1 MKSKNKE
8 ALNRFAV
15 AVLSM
20 SIVIPSV
27 VPAAPVFAREALRE
41 QIPSIHYDSRLMA
54 TPSEA
59 VKETGEELQVTD
71 SEITE
76 TEVRNI
82 ATPNN
87 AVPKKNQST
96 YPPFGT
102 GAFWKWLDDLMEEI
116 LGDSSEDDYETAM
129 ENLKERLRSWHE
141 TIAKENT
148 ADSEAQYPAFD
159 DDLEGEGSQFWDW
172 FYEHAVTL
180 DEDGNATAYKN
191 DVIFDWISH
200 AKFPDAFS
208 FLMLFRTM
216 GQTQTLSAVG
226 NLWPDGYGMNGNL
239 YQDGNGTEESPY
251 IIDSVEDLR
260 TLAVTIA
267 GGSYNE
273 GTYYLIRR
281 GTYDLNGAWI
291 PIGFQRNSGQGYVAF
306 RGHLAAEEGANIK
319 NIGFKANSNLGITAE
334 MAQNIRSQRA
344 VGFFGEIGSGAT
356 ITNLYL
362 STSGNTLEGTDFA
375 GILAGHAVDASIK
388 ECTVNGIVK
397 GRGYVGGIVGFAESS
412 TTQKNERNM
421 IIEDCRADKVAAYTV
436 EAVKTA
442 SEFCGGHSCVGGIAG
457 FAANTTMMDTYVSTN
472 TGAGNHIY
480 GNGSY
485 VGGIVGVM
493 ENSDVY
499 QGYVYDGEI
508 GSSNAYAVGG
518 LVGGYDGGQIKVGR
532 FSATTVRPTST
543 NNYEACFI
551 GTRVNGAGFTYGALG
566 DIAYLFADTAAKA
579 NQGIC
584 GSRVEDDG
592 TFDGA
597 AHIGYW
603 HKDDNYY
610 TIVSGQNVNHVEEY
624 FYKELESGILNIKKT
639 GEHGETINHFTA
651 DQQGKPTRGYLL
663 AVVDPTVDG
672 TKAASVSAYIS
683 GSYKPVVTSK
693 ELGAFAP
700 GDVVYLSFQDM
711 ADGTGYFQMDDTKS
725 RNPWYSYH
733 EKDPFRVYQ
742 DHETTRGVTKGAGYS
757 ITMPESDVTLGAVYK
772 KVSQS
777 VAVNPAKIVFEV
789 TQIRTGSRENANIE
803 WQVTAY
809 NGNKDASDRAEIITD
824 ANGNR
829 WENKTIMTVDE
840 NGQITRNED
849 ALFWL
854 NSLVNGS
861 NNDKFNLSWKT
872 GNDKN
877 HGVISNTTPGE
888 GLTNAKKAYF
898 TLNLEDSALAEK
910 AEELAKAQK
919 DGGYKDSMTT
929 SQPYWYHSVITA
941 LAQTTDSEDQQNPPK
956 GYADIDIKFHIKDK
970 TNVSLNGV
978 GLSKNSITYDVVRTL
993 SGSRA
998 NPSVSYT
1005 INGKAPN
1012 EGSSTGS
1019 DLTAAFHPDYFSSS
1033 QVSWYL
1039 SRPGQEP
1046 DFEKD
1051 KNMAV
1056 AADKNTFDDGTI
1068 QVAVSGTGDK
1078 AYYHGNVTL
1087 KGMAPTSCSNA
1098 MIAGIVKAQDEQY
1111 TSQLK
1116 AVPDTLSTYETYV
1129 KVTGEDAN
1137 NHSVTDTCRVS
1148 VNFKTVDK
1156 TEIMPEE
1163 LKLTGGLSV
1172 NGTPISHVNNMHGY
1186 HILYTFDSSAKSQ
1199 VKSRDIYVKDASNTQ
1214 VINGQGETFT
1224 AQILP
1229 QKDNTQ
1235 SAYQPYDKTVVWSLA
1250 NGDVAGQPNLNPYDV
1265 LDIDSATGK
1274 ITVRGYG
1281 DSKDSADL
1289 KYSPWVQDQ
1298 ISKGNL
1304 DGVTVKIQVVAMSA
1318 RDNSLVQTKPIEVT
1332 FTAASMSSNVE
1343 KGIDFDIVLTK
1354 EAATGLSG
1362 TEVTEKENWSGTDA
1376 RRVSAKA
1383 TGTSESPEFS
1393 IYDKTGTLRDNQVI
1407 SLTDIETE
1415 NAGTSGMV
1423 SVKTDTVWIKEII
1436 ENRRTSNTGNHS
1448 VIIKAKTTKGDSVA
1462 EIPVNVKFRYD
1473 GVDLTASTVSE
1484 LPEGYAASPAVIT
1497 QETPE
1502 NTYDRNKASVKDRQ
1516 IAMDVVVTQGNYS
1529 MNNPGTRK
1537 WSYGIVKLENTTYT
1551 RHGVKEDDAVYE
1563 LGGAIKD
1570 YCKMENGYLVPMKG
1584 HWEDLISSGK
1594 VKGTVSGILTAKKEI
1609 DGKSISDS
1617 YKVSINFRY
1626 DKAVLESHEET
1637 FDVVCTQD
1645 SRTNSVKSHWTG
1657 DHYIQLKARISDENG
1672 KDVTPVWESSDESV
1686 ATVDADGR
1694 VYVKKDTWMKE
1705 IIDGAK
1711 HYGTDVHS
1719 GTRAVVITAKDPHT
1733 GATADS
1739 CQVTVNFLYD
1749 QAILDKNEEI
1759 YNLVLTQTSR
1769 TNQPAIKWSGNGSRK
1784 LNAKLHVEAGKNR
1797 KPYWSTED
1805 EKLITVD
1812 DAGNILPV
1820 IHAQWQKAIVSEGN
1834 YSGQKKVAVHVQN
1847 EEKTLKDSCNVI
1859 LNFQYE
1865 NVELSENAK
1874 TMEVTITA
1882 SGSRSAPVYTVTGA
1896 VSAKVSGAIHSFRKE
1911 ESKVVFSSG
1920 DNTVLTVDKEGN
1932 IRLVLP
1938 TSMNGSGFT
1947 GSASSLIKEAI
1958 THPWTNAN
1966 PHVTAKTVVITG
1978 SSEDGRMADQCN
1990 VKLNVKYLDNTYT
2003 PSSGGGG
2010 RGGSSGGGGGSS
2022 SRSTTPSGNRT
2033 STALGLPSYVVKGGT
2048 WVQDSAGNW
2057 FYSNERTYTDEWA
2070 AVQNPYADKSKGQPL
2085 FDWFHFG
2092 KDSVMTVGWYTDKA
2106 GDTYYLHP
2114 ISDNTLGHMYTGW
2127 NWIDDNGD
2135 GIAECYY
2142 FETQSNG
2149 YRGRLYKSTT
2159 TPDGYTVNEK
2169 GQWMENGKVAT
2180 KKLNP

>member
-1 MKSKNKE
+1 MKSNNKK

-20 SIVIPSV
+20 SMAMPSM
-27 VPAAPVFAREALRE
+27 VPAAPAFAKEALRE
-41 QIPSIHYDSRLMA
+41 QVRSVHYGSLPIA

-59 VKETGEELQVTD
+59 AKKGDEGIQIQD
-71 SEITE
+71 SEIREAE
-76 TEVRNI
+76 TPKTI
-82 ATPNN
+82 ATPSNV
-87 AVPKKNQST
+87 APKKNQST
-96 YPPFGT
+96 YPSFGSE
-102 GAFWKWLDDLMEEI
+102 AFWKWLDDLIEEI
-116 LGDSSEDDYETAM
+116 LGDCSEDDYEAALET
-129 ENLKERLRSWHE
+129 LKETLKTWHE
-141 TIAKENT
+141 AITNEDMT
-148 ADSEAQYPAFD
+148 DSETHYPAFD
-159 DDLEGEGSQFWDW
+159 DSEPRDSEFWDW

-180 DEDGNATAYKN
+180 DTDGSIRAYRN
-191 DVIFDWISH
+191 DVIFDWITH
-200 AKFPDAFS
+200 AEFSDAFS
-208 FLMLFRTM
+208 FLMAFHTM
-216 GQTQTLSAVG
+216 RQAQSLSAVG
-226 NLWPDGYGMNGNL
+226 NLWSDGYGMNGNL

-267 GGSYNE
+267 GDNYNE
-273 GTYYLIRR
+273 DTYYLIRR
-281 GTYDLNGAWI
+281 GTYDLNGSWI

-306 RGHLAAEEGANIK
+306 KGHIAAEEGANIK

-334 MAQNIRSQRA
+334 MAQNIRSQRS
-344 VGFFGEIGSGAT
+344 VGFFGEVGSGAT

-362 STSGNTLEGTDFA
+362 STSGNTLEGADYA
-375 GILAGHAVDASIK
+375 GILAGHAVDAAIK

-412 TTQKNERNM
+412 TTQKNDRNM
-421 IIEDCRADKVAAYTV
+421 VIEDCRADKAAVYTV

-457 FAANTTMMDTYVSTN
+457 FAANTTIMDTYVSTN

-485 VGGIVGVM
+485 VGGIVGIM

-551 GTRVNGAGFTYGALG
+551 GTRVNGAGFTYGASG
-566 DIAYLFADTAAKA
+566 DIAYLFADTATKA

-610 TIVSGQNVNHVEEY
+610 SIVSGQNINHMEEY
-624 FYKELESGILNIKKT
+624 FYKELEEGILNIKKT
-639 GEHGETINHFTA
+639 GEHAETINHFTA
-651 DQQGKPTRGYLL
+651 DKQGKPTRGYLL

-683 GSYKPVVTSK
+683 GSYKPVVTSQ

-700 GDVVYLSFQDM
+700 GDVVYISFQDM
-711 ADGTGYFQMDDTKS
+711 ADGTGYFQMDDTRGS
-725 RNPWYSYH
+725 NPWYSYR

-742 DHETTRGVTKGAGYS
+742 DRETTRGVTKGAGYS
-757 ITMPESDVTLGAVYK
+757 ITMPEADVTLGAVYK

-777 VAVNPAKIVFEV
+777 VAVNPAKIVFGV

-829 WENKTIMTVDE
+829 WENKTVMTVD
-840 NGQITRNED
+840 GSGRITRNED

-854 NSLVNGS
+854 GSLVNGS

-877 HGVISNTTPGE
+877 HGIISNTTPGE

-898 TLNLEDSALAEK
+898 TLNLEDSALAAK
-910 AEELAKAQK
+910 AEELAKSQR

-941 LAQTTDSEDQQNPPK
+941 IAQTTDSEDQQNPPK
-956 GYADIDIKFHIKDK
+956 GYADIDIKFHVKDN

-978 GLSKNSITYDVVRTL
+978 SLSRNSITYEVVRTL
-993 SGSRA
+993 RGSRA
-998 NPSVSYT
+998 NPTVSYT
-1005 INGKAPN
+1005 VNGKVPD
-1012 EGSSTGS
+1012 EGSTTVS
-1019 DLTAAFHPDYFSSS
+1019 DLSAAFHPDYFSGS

-1039 SRPGQEP
+1039 SRPGEEA
-1046 DFEKD
+1046 DFEED
-1051 KNMAV
+1051 KHTAV

-1087 KGMAPTSCSNA
+1087 KGMTATACSNA

-1129 KVTGEDAN
+1129 KVTGEDTN
-1137 NHSVTDTCRVS
+1137 NHSATDTCRVQ
-1148 VNFKTVDK
+1148 VNFKTVDR

-1163 LKLTGGLSV
+1163 LKLTGGFSV
-1172 NGTPISHVNNMHGY
+1172 NGTPINHVNNMHGY
-1186 HILYTFDSSAKSQ
+1186 HIIYTFEGNSGSQ
-1199 VKSRDIYVKDASNTQ
+1199 VKSHDIYVKDGANTQ
-1214 VINGQGETFT
+1214 VIDGQGETFT
-1224 AQILP
+1224 AKVLP
-1229 QKDNTQ
+1229 EKDNSQ
-1235 SAYQPYDKTVVWSLA
+1235 SAYQPYDKNVVWSLA
-1250 NGDVAGQPNLNPYDV
+1250 NGDVTGQPNLNPYDV
-1265 LDIDSATGK
+1265 LDIDSATGT

-1281 DSKDSADL
+1281 DSKDSADPG
-1289 KYSPWVQDQ
+1289 YSPWVQDQ

-1304 DGVTVKIQVVAMSA
+1304 DGVTAKILVVTTSA

-1332 FTAASMSSNVE
+1332 FTAASMSSNME

-1354 EAATGLSG
+1354 EAAAGLSG
-1362 TEVTEKENWSGTDA
+1362 TDVAEKESWSGTEA
-1376 RRVSAKA
+1376 RKISAKA
-1383 TGTSESPEFS
+1383 TGTSESPNFS
-1393 IYDKTGTLRDNQVI
+1393 IYDKTGAAADHPVI
-1407 SLTDIETE
+1407 SLTDIETD
-1415 NAGTSGMV
+1415 NGVARGMV
-1423 SVKTDTVWIKEII
+1423 SVKADAAWIKEII
-1436 ENRRTSNTGNHS
+1436 KNRASSNSGKHEA
-1448 VIIKAKTTKGDSVA
+1448 VIKAKTTKGASVA
-1462 EIPVNVKFRYD
+1462 EIPVTIHFRYD
-1473 GVDLTASTVSE
+1473 GVDLTASPVSD
-1484 LPEGYAASPAVIT
+1484 LPEGYVPSPSVIT
-1497 QETPE
+1497 SETPE
-1502 NTYDRNKASVKDRQ
+1502 NTYDIKKTSVKDRQ
-1516 IAMDVVVTQGNYS
+1516 IDMNVVVTQGNYS

-1551 RHGVKEDDAVYE
+1551 KNGVKENDGVYE
-1563 LGGAIKD
+1563 LSGTIKD
-1570 YCKMENGYLVPMKG
+1570 YCKVENGCLVPVKG
-1584 HWEDLISSGK
+1584 HWEELISSGK
-1594 VKGTVSGILTAKKEI
+1594 VNGTVSGILTAKKEI
-1609 DGKSISDS
+1609 DGKSMSDS
-1617 YKVSINFRY
+1617 YKVSIHFRY

-1694 VYVKKDTWMKE
+1694 VYVKKDSWMKE
-1705 IIDGAK
+1705 IMDNAK
-1711 HYGTDVHS
+1711 DYKTDVHS
-1719 GTRAVVITAKDPHT
+1719 GTRTVIITARHPHT

-1739 CQVTVNFLYD
+1739 CQVTVNFRYD
-1749 QAILDKNEEI
+1749 QAILDRNEEI

-1769 TNQPAIKWSGNGSRK
+1769 TNQPSVKWSGNGSRK
-1784 LNAKLHVEAGKNR
+1784 LNAKVFVEAGKNNR
-1797 KPYWSTED
+1797 PYWSSED
-1805 EKLITVD
+1805 GKLLTVD
-1812 DAGNILPV
+1812 EAGNILPV
-1820 IHAQWQKAIVSEGN
+1820 VNAEWQKGIVAEGK

-1847 EEKTLKDSCNVI
+1847 EEKTLKDSCNVV

-1874 TMEVTITA
+1874 TMDVTVTA
-1882 SGSRSAPVYTVTGA
+1882 TGSRSAPVYTVTGT
-1896 VSAKVSGAIHSFRKE
+1896 VNTKVHGTIHSSRKE
-1911 ESKVVFSSG
+1911 ENKVVFSSG
-1920 DNTVLTVDKEGN
+1920 DNSVLTVDKDGN

-1938 TSMNGSGFT
+1938 ASMNGSGFT
-1947 GSASSLIKEAI
+1947 GSASSLLKEAVK
-1958 THPWTNAN
+1958 HPWTKAN
-1966 PHVTAKTVVITG
+1966 PQVTGRTIVITG
-1978 SSEDGRMADQCN
+1978 TSEDGRMADQCN
-1990 VKLNVKYLDNTYT
+1990 VKLNVKYVDNTYT

-2010 RGGSSGGGGGSS
+2010 GRGSSSGGGGGSS
-2022 SRSTTPSGNRT
+2022 SRSTTPSGNKT
-2033 STALGLPSYVVKGGT
+2033 ATALGLPSYVVKGGT

-2142 FETQSNG
+2142 FETESNG
-2149 YRGRLYKSTT
+2149 YRGRLYKSTK

-2169 GQWMENGKVAT
+2169 GQWIENGKVAT
-2180 KKLNP
+2180 KKIN